1 MFDGMFGEGMFRQMV
16 DFDGRTLPAR
26 PVDVGDTWPVKID
39 LEMGPIGQLA
49 LEMDFTFKG
58 WEERQQ
64 RHCAWFDFT
73 GSMTTKGEGGSMMG
87 MSFVLKDGKTTGKTW
102 FDPDLGMT
110 IDTDMRQD
118 MKLLMTL
125 PKVGIPPNMAG
136 KSITNLM
143 SQKLAI
149 RLIRDESKT
158 K

>member
-1 MFDGMFGEGMFRQMV
+1 
-16 DFDGRTLPAR
+16 
-26 PVDVGDTWPVKID
+26 
-39 LEMGPIGQLA
+39 
-49 LEMDFTFKG
+49 
-58 WEERQQ
+58 
-64 RHCAWFDFT
+64 
-73 GSMTTKGEGGSMMG
+73 MTTKGEGGSMMG